1 MGTTVRLVQA
11 REVGLLLGSPF
22 PSSGGPG
29 GAATTGRRT
38 VAFAAGGNNQN
49 GAAAAAANVALL
61 PRPRRSSRRRKRRES
76 WERSGR
82 GGRRFSK
89 FRGPSGS
96 PTETTTAPPGRPM
109 LD

>member
-49 GAAAAAANVALL
+49 GGGSI
-61 PRPRRSSRRRKRRES
+61 SSE
-76 WERSGR
+76 
-82 GGRRFSK
+82 
-89 FRGPSGS
+89 RGPSSS
-96 PTETTTAPPGRPM
+96 PSTEQQKEKKKGKLGAQRPRGPSV
-109 LD
+109 LEVQRAIGIADGDDGGAAR